1 MLTYIRDHTQSL
13 VVKVLAAL
21 LIGSFAVWGIEDMF
35 SVVTSNMSAIF
46 KVGDIEGDP
55 RTIENGV
62 QREINRLRPMFGD
75 NFGVEEAKAL
85 GIVEL
90 VLQRQ
95 INDGAIL
102 LAARDLGVEISDDL
116 VSDEIHQNSA
126 FQGLGGFDRNRFQQ
140 ILRNNF
146 MTEAGYIADARKQIS
161 RNHLLD
167 SFSSETAPKGL
178 VESVY
183 RHRQEKRTSETV
195 FISDSLQQGIPDPSE
210 DELVKFHKK
219 NAVRFTAPEYRAASV
234 IRLEAVDLAADIS
247 VTDEELREGYEAR
260 EDEFTKKEI
269 RQVRQMIFAE
279 EKDAQRAIGA
289 LSQGRDFATVA
300 QEIANMDAG
309 ATDLG
314 KITHAHLPF
323 PELADVVFALKAGEN
338 SAPQKSPLGWHLFR
352 VDGIE
357 PGGVKTLDEVRDD
370 LRKTIAR
377 EKAVDSLYE
386 LANRLED
393 SLGGGAT
400 LEEAAGQLN
409 LRVLKITAVDRTG
422 LGPDGTPI
430 KTLPAG
436 DFLGIAFAT
445 DEGSESPLSETG
457 SDGYFVLRV
466 DGVTA
471 PVLKPMSSIRAEVVQ
486 TWKAS
491 KRAGK
496 SEAAAKG
503 IVERVKTGA
512 ALAVIAAETGL
523 EIKTTPKLV
532 RRPEKDQP
540 GIPQALIDRIFGL
553 SKGQA
558 ALARNGAGY
567 TVASL
572 TEITAANPV
581 SGKAGVEAL
590 SSQLALSLSN
600 DVHAQLAR
608 ALRDRFGVNI
618 NRDAVSS
625 LFTGAAR
632 GRRR

>member
-1 MLTYIRDHTQSL
+1 MLSAIRNHTQSF
-13 VVKVLAAL
+13 VVKILAGL
-21 LIGSFAVWGIEDMF
+21 LIASFAVWGIEDMF
-35 SVVTSNMSAIF
+35 SVVTSSSSAIYEI
-46 KVGDIEGDP
+46 GDIEGDP
-55 RTIENGV
+55 REVEIGV

-75 NFGVEEAKAL
+75 SFGVEQAKAL

-95 INDGAIL
+95 INEGAVL
-102 LAARDLGVEISDDL
+102 LAARKLGVEISDDL
-116 VSDEIHQNSA
+116 VSKDIRKTPA

-140 ILRNNF
+140 VLRGSL
-146 MTEAGYIADARKQIS
+146 MTEAGYIADTRMQMS
-161 RNHLLD
+161 RNQLLD

-178 VESVY
+178 VDSVY
-183 RHRQEKRTSETV
+183 RYRQEKRTSETV
-195 FISDSLQQGIPDPSE
+195 FISDSLQQGIPEPSE
-210 DELVKFHKK
+210 GELVKFHKD
-219 NAVRFTAPEYRAASV
+219 NASRFTAPEYRTVSV
-234 IRLEAVDLAADIS
+234 IRLEAADLADEIS
-247 VTDEELREGYEAR
+247 VTDTELKEGYEAR
-260 EDEFTKKEI
+260 EDEFTKKEV

-279 EKDAQRAIGA
+279 EKDAQKAAGA

-300 QEIANMDAG
+300 KELANMDAS
-309 ATDLG
+309 AIDLG

-323 PELADVVFALKAGEN
+323 SELADVAFAMKAGEN

-357 PGGVKTLDEVRDD
+357 PGGVKTLDEVGDD

-409 LRVLKITAVDRTG
+409 LKVLRIAAVDRTG
-422 LGPDGTPI
+422 KGPVGTPI
-430 KTLPAG
+430 KMLPAG
-436 DFLGIAFAT
+436 EFLGIAFAT

-466 DGVTA
+466 DGVTV
-471 PVLKPMSSIRAEVVQ
+471 PTLKPLTSIRAVVVQ
-486 TWKAS
+486 AWKDG
-491 KRAGK
+491 KRAEK
-496 SEAAAKG
+496 SEAAAKV
-503 IVERVKTGA
+503 IVDRVRKGT
-512 ALAVIAAETGL
+512 ALATIAAETGL
-523 EIKTTPKLV
+523 EIKTTTKLV
-532 RRPEKDQP
+532 RRPEKEQA
-540 GIPQALIDRIFGL
+540 GIPQALIDKIFVL
-553 SKGQA
+553 TNGQA
-558 ALARNGAGY
+558 AMARNGTGY

-572 TEITAANPV
+572 KGIAAADPV
-581 SGKAGVEAL
+581 SGKAGVDAL
-590 SSQLALSLSN
+590 SSQLAQALRN
-600 DVHAQLAR
+600 DVHAQLAG
-608 ALRDRFGVNI
+608 ALRDRFGVEI

>member
-13 VVKVLAAL
+13 VVKILAGL
-21 LIGSFAVWGIEDMF
+21 LIGSFAVWGVEDMF
-35 SVVTSNMSAIF
+35 SVVTSNSSAIF
-46 KVGDIEGDP
+46 EVGEIEGNP
-55 RTIENGV
+55 RTVENGV
-62 QREINRLRPMFGD
+62 QREINRLRPMFGG
-75 NFGVEEAKAL
+75 NFGVEQAKAL

-102 LAARDLGVEISDDL
+102 LAARKLGVEISDDL
-116 VSDEIHQNSA
+116 VSKDIRKTKA
-126 FQGLGGFDRNRFQQ
+126 FQGFGGFDRNRFKQ
-140 ILRNNF
+140 ILSNNF
-146 MTEAGYIADARKQIS
+146 MTEAGYIADARMQIS

-178 VESVY
+178 VDSVY
-183 RHRQEKRTSETV
+183 RHRQEKRTSDTV

-210 DELVKFHKK
+210 VELVKFHKD
-219 NAVRFTAPEYRAASV
+219 NAARFTAPEYRAASV
-234 IRLEAVDLAADIS
+234 IRLEAADLAGEIS
-247 VTDEELREGYEAR
+247 VTDEELKEAYEAL

-279 EKDAQRAIGA
+279 EKDAQKAAGA
-289 LSQGRDFATVA
+289 LSQGRDFAVVA
-300 QEIANMDAG
+300 KEIANMDADVI
-309 ATDLG
+309 DLG

-323 PELADVVFALKAGEN
+323 PELADVVFALKVGEN

-357 PGGVKTLDEVRDD
+357 PGGIKTLADVQGD

-400 LEEAAGQLN
+400 LEEAAAQLN
-409 LRVLKITAVDRTG
+409 LKVLKIAAVDRSG
-422 LGPDGTPI
+422 NGPAGIPI

-436 DFLGIAFAT
+436 DFLGVAFAT
-445 DEGSESPLSETG
+445 EEGSESPLSETG
-457 SDGYFVLRV
+457 GDGYFVLRV

-471 PVLKPMSSIRAEVVQ
+471 PLLKPIASVRAGVVQAWKDGKRAE
-486 TWKAS
+486 
-491 KRAGK
+491 K
-496 SEAAAKG
+496 SEAAAKA
-503 IVERVKTGA
+503 IVDRVKKGA
-512 ALAVIAAETGL
+512 TLATIAAETGL
-523 EIKTTPKLV
+523 EIKTTPKLI
-532 RRPEKDQP
+532 RRPEKDP
-540 GIPQALIDRIFGL
+540 SGIPQALIDRIFGL

-558 ALARNGAGY
+558 AMARNGSGY

-572 TEITAANPV
+572 KEITAADPV
-581 SGKAGVEAL
+581 SGKAGVKAL
-590 SSQLALSLSN
+590 SSQLAQSFRN

-625 LFTGAAR
+625 LFTGAVR